1 MGASHEFA
9 VAVAVADVVVVVVV
23 VETVA
28 GEVVT
33 GEVVTGAAAAETT
46 GGGGLLTSGT
56 GKEGRFFL
64 GMGELSASSG
74 SVGC

>member
-9 VAVAVADVVVVVVV
+9 VAVAVADVVVVVV
-23 VETVA
+23 ETVA
-28 GEVVT
+28 